1 MTAIGEALD
10 RIEAAQVL
18 KPDADDLPP
27 NHTSLDYLQAVYR
40 GQIRAE
46 PSRMRAAIAALQFE
60 HPKLAVQAIL
70 PMGDLAERLDRAIER
85 SANAYNSKVIE
96 HRNGG
101 NAKVINGEG
110 SRPKV
115 IEHSKLR
122 RI

>member
-18 KPDADDLPP
+18 KPDAVDLPP
-27 NHTSLDYLQAVYR
+27 NHTSLDYLQAIYR

-85 SANAYNSKVIE
+85 SALA
-96 HRNGG
+96 RNGNG
-101 NAKVINGEG
+101 AKVINGEG

-115 IEHSKLR
+115 IEHDAGSGLR